1 MTIKKLKQ
9 NYTEHHTSLTR
20 GYISTKSEGEILP
33 YSGRFGKGYK
43 VLTHNPQ
50 STLYCYVTYWVE

>member
-1 MTIKKLKQ
+1 MTIKELKQ

-43 VLTHNPQ
+43 VLTHNSQ